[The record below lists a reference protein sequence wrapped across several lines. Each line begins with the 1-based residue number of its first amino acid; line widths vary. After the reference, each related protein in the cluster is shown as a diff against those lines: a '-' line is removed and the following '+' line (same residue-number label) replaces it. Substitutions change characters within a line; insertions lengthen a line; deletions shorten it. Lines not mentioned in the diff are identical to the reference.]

1 MRGREPWLPYFDIA
15 APRGIPVRRLVLGKT
30 LEFYRERVGLPS
42 GFSASYGV
50 LHLNLHL
57 PPGLPEPC
65 GTNSIYM
72 AICLV
77 ERDGGQAEIIV
88 TQKLLRSI

>member
-1 MRGREPWLPYFDIA
+1 M
-15 APRGIPVRRLVLGKT
+15 GKT
-30 LEFYRERVGLPS
+30 LEFYRERVGPPS

-57 PPGLPEPC
+57 VLEDFGKPPGLPEPC

-72 AICLV
+72 ANCLV
-77 ERDGGQAEIIV
+77 ERDGRRAEITV
-88 TQKLLRSI
+88 TRKLLRSI